1 MRSYIFTDMER
12 RVINRFFEGLV
23 TESEPNMAK
32 IKHRV
37 KNYGQLEKD
46 VEVYLKLKERLKQPV
61 SPR

>member
-37 KNYGQLEKD
+37 KNYKQLEKD
-46 VEVYLKLKERLKQPV
+46 AELYLKLKERFKQ
-61 SPR
+61 SFSSR

>member
-37 KNYGQLEKD
+37 KYYRQLEKD
-46 VEVYLKLKERLKQPV
+46 AELYLKLKERFKQ
-61 SPR
+61 SSSSR